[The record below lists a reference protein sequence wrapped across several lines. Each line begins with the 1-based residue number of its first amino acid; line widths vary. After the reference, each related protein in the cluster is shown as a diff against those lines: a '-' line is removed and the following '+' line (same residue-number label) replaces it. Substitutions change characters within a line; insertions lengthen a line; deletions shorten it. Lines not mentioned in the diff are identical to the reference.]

1 MAQAGAGMSPARYMS
16 APEAEVLDAMLPPGL
31 TADMRDMALC
41 LFEAMVLAD
50 ARAGSQQLAAE
61 WAAQL
66 TAWAR
71 TACMQL
77 QHLAEQKGGRAIY
90 LAKGVAVHLSARD
103 EEMCEQ
109 FRGNNYRELATQY
122 GLTEM
127 RVRQIIDA
135 WQRARFA
142 QRQGTLDIS

>member
-1 MAQAGAGMSPARYMS
+1 MSAVRHMS
-16 APEAEVLDAMLPPGL
+16 APEAAVLDGMLPPGL
-31 TADMRDMALC
+31 TMDMRDMALC

-50 ARAGSQQLAAE
+50 PRAGQQQLDAA

-66 TAWAR
+66 HAWAR

-103 EEMCEQ
+103 EEMCKQ
-109 FRGNNYRELATQY
+109 FRGNNYRELADQY

-127 RVRQIIDA
+127 RVRQIVDT
-135 WQRARFA
+135 WQRAQYA
-142 QRQGTLDIS
+142 QRQGSLSL

>member
-1 MAQAGAGMSPARYMS
+1 MSAPRFMS
-16 APEAEVLDAMLPPGL
+16 APEAQVLDAMLPPGL
-31 TADMRDMALC
+31 TMDMRDMALC
-41 LFEAMVLAD
+41 LFEALVLQD
-50 ARAGSQQLAAE
+50 GRAGAQNLSTE

-66 TAWAR
+66 ATWAR

-135 WQRARFA
+135 WQRAKFA

>member
-1 MAQAGAGMSPARYMS
+1 MSPVRFMS
-16 APEAEVLDAMLPPGL
+16 APEAAVLDAMLPPGL

-41 LFEAMVLAD
+41 LFEAMVLQD
-50 ARAGSQQLAAE
+50 ERAGSYPPNAEWGAQLA
-61 WAAQL
+61 
-66 TAWAR
+66 TWAR

-90 LAKGVAVHLSARD
+90 LAKGIAVHLSARD
-103 EEMCEQ
+103 EEMAEQ
-109 FRGNNYRELATQY
+109 FKGNNYRELATQY

-135 WQRARFA
+135 WQRTRYAA
-142 QRQGTLDIS
+142 RQGTLGLEC